1 MRVNVNQIRVVGL
14 SGLLLLTFA
23 VMGCSGSAK
32 TAGTGIVADSAAA
45 NNSAANSSAATG
57 AGTGTGSASVSWLA
71 PTVNTDGSA
80 ITPLIG
86 YRIYYGASAD
96 ALTETI
102 EVTGETVTTYVVD
115 GLSSGT
121 YYFAVTAL
129 AADGQE
135 STLSD
140 TASKTI

>member
-1 MRVNVNQIRVVGL
+1 MRVNVNQIRVVRL

-32 TAGTGIVADSAAA
+32 TAGTDVVADSATV
-45 NNSAANSSAATG
+45 NTSTTGTGTG
-57 AGTGTGSASVSWLA
+57 AGTATGSASLSWVA

-86 YRIYYGASAD
+86 YRVYYGASAD

-102 EVTGETVTTYVVD
+102 EVTGESVTSYVVD

-135 STLSD
+135 SPLSD

>member
-1 MRVNVNQIRVVGL
+1 MRMKVNRMRIGGV

-23 VMGCSGSAK
+23 LMGCNGSAK
-32 TAGTGIVADSAAA
+32 TAGTGVVADSG
-45 NNSAANSSAATG
+45 AANSSATSG
-57 AGTGTGSASVSWLA
+57 AGSATLSWQA
-71 PTVNTDGSA
+71 PSVNTDGTE
-80 ITPLIG
+80 ITSLAG

-140 TASKTI
+140 AASKTI